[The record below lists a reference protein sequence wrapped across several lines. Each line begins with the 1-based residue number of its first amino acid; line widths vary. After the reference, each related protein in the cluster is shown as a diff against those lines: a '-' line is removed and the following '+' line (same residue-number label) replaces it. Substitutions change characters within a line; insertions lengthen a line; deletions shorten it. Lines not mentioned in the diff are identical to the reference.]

1 MVRLSLI
8 PHDARFYDF
17 FEAAGANLLATA
29 RALRDLL
36 ERYDDLP
43 ARLERLKEL
52 EREGDTITRDVL
64 RALNKTFITPLDRED
79 ITALV
84 RALDDVVDKA
94 WAAAAR
100 LELYGIRE
108 PTETARRL
116 AGVLVAMG
124 EALNQALPHLRHRGE
139 MQRIL
144 PITEQLDRLETDAD
158 EHLRAGLGQLFAN
171 PGNLDDVVLAVK
183 WREIY
188 DFLEGATD
196 MAEDAA
202 NVLESIVLKHG

>member
-1 MVRLSLI
+1 MFGLNLI
-8 PHDARFYDF
+8 PRDARFYDY

-29 RALRDLL
+29 RALDDLL
-36 ERYDDLP
+36 GAYSDVP
-43 ARLERLKEL
+43 AKLERLKEL
-52 EREGDTITRDVL
+52 ERTGDTITRDVM
-64 RALNKTFITPLDRED
+64 RALNRTFITPLDRED

-94 WAAAAR
+94 WAAAVR
-100 LELYGIRE
+100 LDLYAIQE

-116 AGVLVAMG
+116 AHTLVAMA
-124 EALNQALPHLRHRGE
+124 EALTRALPFLRHRGE
-139 MQRIL
+139 MQQII
-144 PITEQLDRLETDAD
+144 PITEELDRLETEAD
-158 EHLRAGLGQLFAN
+158 EHLRAALGQLFAN
-171 PGNLDDVVLAVK
+171 PHTLEDVVLGVK

-196 MAEDAA
+196 MADDAA

>member
-8 PHDARFYDF
+8 PRETRFYDY

-29 RALRDLL
+29 RALHDLL
-36 ERYDDLP
+36 EHYDDLP
-43 ARLERLKEL
+43 PRLERLKEL
-52 EREGDTITRDVL
+52 EREGDTITRDVM
-64 RALNKTFITPLDRED
+64 
-79 ITALV
+79 

-100 LELYGIRE
+100 LELYSIRE
-108 PTETARRL
+108 PTETARRI
-116 AGVLVAMG
+116 AGVLVPMA
-124 EALNQALPHLRHRGE
+124 ELLVQALPLLRHRSE
-139 MQRIL
+139 MQRII
-144 PITEQLDRLETDAD
+144 PITEQLDRLETEAD
-158 EHLRAGLGQLFAN
+158 EHLRAGLGQLFAG
-171 PGNLDDVVLAVK
+171 PGTAPNSLEDLVLAVK